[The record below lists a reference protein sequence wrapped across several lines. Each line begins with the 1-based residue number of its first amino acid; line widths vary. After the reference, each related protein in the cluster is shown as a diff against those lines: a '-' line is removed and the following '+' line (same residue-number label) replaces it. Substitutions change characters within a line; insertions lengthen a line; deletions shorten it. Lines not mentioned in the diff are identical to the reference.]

1 MWEVL
6 PAPQVFGWGK
16 VNMGK
21 SPVSIYKIF
30 TNITLTNE
38 DTNTPINQWKCAY
51 YSILNIIVSS
61 FIRHLNSHRSFW
73 LLGRQTLL
81 CYKLGFHFNFWTL
94 NVQKH
99 TCVRQSPRVSYITHC
114 ETWNIPNCFQNGW
127 LRVSHITWGRLICYL
142 HKIFDRYNRSLKP
155 HLCGVIS
162 FKDIYKCM
170 CSLYYAILVKATCI

>member
-1 MWEVL
+1 MREVL

-99 TCVRQSPRVSYITHC
+99 TCVRQSPRVSYNSL
-114 ETWNIPNCFQNGW
+114 WDLKYSKLFPKW
-127 LRVSHITWGRLICYL
+127 LTQG
-142 HKIFDRYNRSLKP
+142 KPYNVR
-155 HLCGVIS
+155 
-162 FKDIYKCM
+162 
-170 CSLYYAILVKATCI
+170 